1 MRDLAHGTADA
12 ASASAP
18 RGDPVE
24 HSKGE
29 RMARVVKFFET
40 TLRDGEQTPG
50 INYFAAEKLQIA
62 QALADMGFDTLDCGF
77 AISGQSEFEAL
88 QLIAHSVHNAEIC
101 SIARAFPGDIDRA
114 WEAVKDADQSAI
126 HPFISTSPL
135 HREAKLG
142 KTRAEVL
149 ELARTAVARGRQYT
163 PNVDFALEDT
173 TRTEHDFIF
182 EVIDAVMREGV
193 RFVAL
198 CDTVGFALPWEF
210 GELVDEVRRAFPRV
224 RISAHCHDD
233 LGLAVANALTALAHG
248 AERVDT
254 CFNGLGE
261 RAGNAATEEVIMAI
275 RTRHTDLDLDVRVDT
290 TKIIPTS
297 RLIARLSGMQ
307 PQWTKAVVGAN
318 AFAHGG
324 GIHQDGVLKDSRTYE
339 IMRPEDIGL
348 LPSER
353 RMYVGKLSGRA
364 ALNAQLKELGYEL
377 TPAQLLRAFEL
388 VKLVLGKKRVL
399 EELDL
404 RQCAQAAITPS
415 AAVAARMVNGQAT
428 AEAQANGHAG
438 SPSDK

>member
-1 MRDLAHGTADA
+1 M
-12 ASASAP
+12 P
-18 RGDPVE
+18 RI
-24 HSKGE
+24 
-29 RMARVVKFFET
+29 VKFFET

-50 INYFAAEKLQIA
+50 INYFAEEKLEIA
-62 QALADMGFDTLDCGF
+62 RALADMGFDTLDCGF
-77 AISGQSEFEAL
+77 AISGEPEFEAIR
-88 QLIAHSVHNAEIC
+88 LIARNVHNAEIC
-101 SIARAFPGDIDRA
+101 SIARAFPQDVDRA
-114 WEAVKDADQSAI
+114 WEAVKDAAQSSI

-142 KTRAEVL
+142 KSRAEVL

-173 TRTEHDFIF
+173 TRTEHDFIL
-182 EVIDAVMREGV
+182 EVVGAVLKEGV

-210 GELVDEVRRAFPRV
+210 GQLVAEVKREFPDV

-233 LGLAVANALTALAHG
+233 LGLAVANAMSGLVNG

-261 RAGNAATEEVIMAI
+261 RAGNAATEEVVMAVK
-275 RTRHTDLDLDVRVDT
+275 TRRTDLDLDVRVDT

-297 RLIARLSGMQ
+297 RLIARLSGME

-324 GIHQDGVLKDSRTYE
+324 GVHQDGVLKDRRTYE

-348 LPSER
+348 PPHEQ
-353 RMYVGKLSGRA
+353 RMHVGKLSGRA
-364 ALNAQLKELGYEL
+364 ALNAQLRELGYDLEPEQL
-377 TPAQLLRAFEL
+377 TRAFVL
-388 VKLVLGKKRVL
+388 VKHVLGKKKVL
-399 EELDL
+399 EEMDL
-404 RQCAQAAITPS
+404 RHCADTAINPTATVEELVVDEVS
-415 AAVAARMVNGQAT
+415 AT
-428 AEAQANGHAG
+428 AEV
-438 SPSDK
+438 PER

>member
-1 MRDLAHGTADA
+1 M
-12 ASASAP
+12 P
-18 RGDPVE
+18 RII
-24 HSKGE
+24 
-29 RMARVVKFFET
+29 KFFET

-50 INYFAAEKLQIA
+50 INYFAEEKLEIA
-62 QALADMGFDTLDCGF
+62 RALADMGFDTLDCGF
-77 AISGQSEFEAL
+77 AISGDPEFEAIR
-88 QLIAHSVHNAEIC
+88 LIARSVANAEIC
-101 SIARAFPGDIDRA
+101 SIARCYPQDIDRA
-114 WEAVKDADQSAI
+114 WEAVKDAAQSSI

-135 HREAKLG
+135 HREVKLG

-149 ELARTAVARGRQYT
+149 EMARTAVARGRQYT

-182 EVIDAVMREGV
+182 EIVDAVMKEGV

-210 GELVDEVRRAFPRV
+210 GELVEEVRREFPGV

-233 LGLAVANALTALAHG
+233 LGLAVANALTALTKG

-261 RAGNAATEEVIMAI
+261 RAGNAATEEVVMAI
-275 RTRHTDLDLDVRVDT
+275 RTRRADLDLDVNVDT

-297 RLIARLSGMQ
+297 RLVARLSGMQ
-307 PQWTKAVVGAN
+307 LQWTKSVVGAN

-324 GIHQDGVLKDSRTYE
+324 GVHQDGVLKDSRTYE

-348 LPSER
+348 QPSER
-353 RMYVGKLSGRA
+353 RMFVGKLSGRA

-377 TPAQLLRAFEL
+377 TPDQLARAFTL
-388 VKLVLGKKRVL
+388 VKHVLGKKKVL
-399 EELDL
+399 EEMDL
-404 RQCAQAAITPS
+404 RRCAQVAISPT
-415 AAVAARMVNGQAT
+415 AT
-428 AEAQANGHAG
+428 VEELALADVSNT
-438 SPSDK
+438 